1 MRRALSWFGVALVFG
16 LTLEI
21 TARVDDWIT
30 YGAPLL
36 GDYSM
41 EELFKSGARGYRGV
55 PNARYMNWRLD
66 SQGFRG
72 PDLQPDR
79 GQIRVVAYGASETFG
94 VYEDDGREYPRE
106 LERELNERSAPGR
119 FEVVN
124 AGMPGMRVG
133 SGIAFLYDI
142 GAAIHPRVVVIYP
155 TPTHYI
161 GVSRP
166 YCGAPVRMPARGGFS
181 LPELRII
188 AKAKDR
194 LKEALPRTALTV
206 MRQVG
211 IELSVRGE
219 RVIEH
224 VEEGSLRA
232 FDTDL
237 ECAVK
242 AVRDIGAIPIL
253 ATHTSRFGLVHR
265 PDDDYWLTGW
275 RLQYPEMKQGGF
287 IDLEARANAQIRAVA
302 RHDDVKL
309 VDVDAAMSG
318 HTEYFADHAHFTNAG
333 AQRIAALL
341 TDAVLDVLP
350 DAVHPAAGGS

>member
-1 MRRALSWFGVALVFG
+1 MFC

-21 TARVDDWIT
+21 TARVDDYIT

-41 EELFKSGARGYRGV
+41 EDLFKLGARGYRGM

-72 PDLQPDR
+72 PELQPDR
-79 GQIRVVAYGASETFG
+79 GQSRIVAYGASETFG
-94 VYEDDGREYPRE
+94 VYEDNGREYPRE
-106 LERELNERSAPGR
+106 LERELNERTAPGR

-133 SGIAFLYDI
+133 SGITLLYDM

-166 YCGAPVRMPARGGFS
+166 YCGAPVRTPREGFP

-194 LKEALPRTALTV
+194 LKEALPRAVLTM

-219 RVIEH
+219 RVIER
-224 VEEGSLRA
+224 VEERSLSA

-253 ATHTSRFGLVHR
+253 ATHANRFGSLHR
-265 PDDDYWLTGW
+265 PDDEYWLTGW
-275 RLQYPEMKQGGF
+275 RLQYPEMKQAGF
-287 IDLEARANAQIRAVA
+287 IDLEARTNAQIRAIA
-302 RHDDVKL
+302 QRDDVKL

-341 TDAVLDVLP
+341 TGTILDVLP
-350 DAVHPAAGGS
+350 DAVPAAPGGGS